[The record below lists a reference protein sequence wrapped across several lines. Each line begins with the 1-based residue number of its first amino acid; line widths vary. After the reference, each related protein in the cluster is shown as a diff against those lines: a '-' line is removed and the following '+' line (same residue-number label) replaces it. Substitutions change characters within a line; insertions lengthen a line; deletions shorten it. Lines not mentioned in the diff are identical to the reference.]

1 METEMEHIGVPQIA
15 TTENATIDPDL
26 GRFELFKTDNRKH
39 FFKTP
44 SIRNIAL
51 TAPYM
56 HNGAYKTL
64 EEVIEFYNLGGGYGI
79 GITDQEFQTLPPDS
93 LHLTTP
99 EKTDLINFMKT
110 LTDEAFLKKEY
121 TEN

>member
-1 METEMEHIGVPQIA
+1 METEMEHIGVPLIA
-15 TTENATIDPDL
+15 TTKNAIIDPDL
-26 GRFELFKTDNRKH
+26 GRFELFKTANRKH

-64 EEVIEFYNLGGGYGI
+64 EEVIEFYNLGGGSGI
-79 GITDQEFQTLPPDS
+79 GITDQEFQTLPADS
-93 LHLTTP
+93 LNLSTQ

-110 LTDEAFLKKEY
+110 LTDEEFLKKEY
-121 TEN
+121 AEN